1 MARRQAHV
9 ASVVD
14 AGDENSRPFGA
25 APSKR
30 SENPD
35 SKMQTQALTKRP
47 ALTNLQP
54 DLVVGGGK
62 QAGPTKR
69 DLVRQE
75 SNARRSA
82 RLSCRGSSLCPA
94 PPSFEIYAESSRA
107 RGSQV
112 DVKAAVLAVAPDE
125 DGEKAPHSD
134 DRGASG
140 DVCSDSPDCGMECEA
155 ADSLMVLDASL
166 HTLEPMSYMEIRD
179 LEASSEYAQDIYTH
193 LRQQEE
199 KLTLKPTY
207 MSRQPDIT
215 SSMRAILVDW
225 LVEVAEEY
233 RLHPETLF
241 LGVSYVDRF
250 LSAMSVIRN
259 ELQLVGTAALY
270 IAAKFEEIYPPKVS
284 EFVFITDD
292 TYTKQQVLRMEQLV
306 LKVLS
311 FDMAAPTIY
320 CFLLRFAEVGK
331 APDTIK
337 HLAHYLCELT
347 FLEDDPYLQYLPSIV
362 AGASLCL
369 ANHTLNRYPWSSDLV
384 LYSGYNVEDFKE
396 CIHSLHSSFCNA
408 GTQAQQA
415 IQKKFMS
422 FKFHYVANQ
431 KPASTL
437 PF

>member
-14 AGDENSRPFGA
+14 ADDENSRPLGA

-35 SKMQTQALTKRP
+35 SKMQTRALIKRP

-54 DLVVGGGK
+54 NLVVGGGK

-69 DLVRQE
+69 DLVRQQ
-75 SNARRSA
+75 SNSRRSA
-82 RLSCRGSSLCPA
+82 RLSCRGSSLCRA
-94 PPSFEIYAESSRA
+94 PPSFEIYAESSGA

-112 DVKAAVLAVAPDE
+112 DVKAAVPAVAPDE
-125 DGEKAPHSD
+125 DSEQAQHSD

-155 ADSLMVLDASL
+155 ADSPMVLDTSL

-199 KLTLKPTY
+199 KLTPKPTY
-207 MSRQPDIT
+207 MSKQPDIT

-233 RLHPETLF
+233 RLHSETLF
-241 LGVSYVDRF
+241 LGISHVDRF

-259 ELQLVGTAALY
+259 KLQLVGTAALY
-270 IAAKFEEIYPPKVS
+270 IAAKFEEIYPPEVS

-311 FDMAAPTIY
+311 FDMTAPTIY
-320 CFLLRFAEVGK
+320 YFLLRFAEVGK
-331 APDTIK
+331 APDTVK

-369 ANHTLNRYPWSSDLV
+369 ANHTLNRFSWSSDLV
-384 LYSGYNVEDFKE
+384 FYSGYNVED
-396 CIHSLHSSFCNA
+396 SRS
-408 GTQAQQA
+408 
-415 IQKKFMS
+415 
-422 FKFHYVANQ
+422 
-431 KPASTL
+431 ASTACTAASAML
-437 PF
+437 AHKHSRPSRRSSCPPSFTASRI

>member
-69 DLVRQE
+69 DLVRQQ

-82 RLSCRGSSLCPA
+82 RLSCRGSSLCRA
-94 PPSFEIYAESSRA
+94 PPSFEIYAESSGA

-112 DVKAAVLAVAPDE
+112 DVKAAVPAVAPDE
-125 DGEKAPHSD
+125 DDEKAPHSD

-155 ADSLMVLDASL
+155 ADSPMVLDTSL

-199 KLTLKPTY
+199 KLTPKPTY
-207 MSRQPDIT
+207 MSKQPDIT

-259 ELQLVGTAALY
+259 KLQLVGTAALY

-320 CFLLRFAEVGK
+320 YFLLRFAEVGK
-331 APDTIK
+331 APDTVK

-422 FKFHYVANQ
+422 SK
-431 KPASTL
+431 
-437 PF
+437 